1 MQNRVFT
8 PFLLRFWKLTM
19 KSESFSNAVLHF
31 DKFYLKYRKQKRFE
45 QWRTHAVCCR
55 HLPTT
60 TFGIFWECSRFLDQ
74 KEIFKKRCQNSLN
87 VNLHSWNTE
96 LKKHLIY
103 TWIRWQL
110 LISYSFYFELI
121 FVPDKNKI
129 EIILGITRFTRIT
142 RFARITRFIRITRS
156 GCDKYLDIR
165 IFSDTNICLYHIRM
179 IFLIQSNLDIGSYDF
194 LINTYLD
201 IRSYCFSDT
210 NIFDINLYR
219 FLIRIYSREKSSLRA
234 KKSKS

>member
-1 MQNRVFT
+1 MQGHLLSCSRHL
-8 PFLLRFWKLTM
+8 PMKIGLSCRIGSLLRFLLRFWKWTM
-19 KSESFSNAVLHF
+19 KSESLSNAVLRF

-96 LKKHLIY
+96 LKKHLVY

-121 FVPDKNKI
+121 LTKLK
-129 EIILGITRFTRIT
+129 
-142 RFARITRFIRITRS
+142 
-156 GCDKYLDIR
+156 
-165 IFSDTNICLYHIRM
+165 
-179 IFLIQSNLDIGSYDF
+179 
-194 LINTYLD
+194 
-201 IRSYCFSDT
+201 
-210 NIFDINLYR
+210 
-219 FLIRIYSREKSSLRA
+219 
-234 KKSKS
+234 